1 MSLFKRGEASRLTV
15 GIILFVVVAVVSTL
29 ILALEKETIPQQAV
43 ETQKE
48 TIEAP
53 TTEPNTA
60 EPEKTAKR
68 PVEKKPAIVPGQIA
82 PDFELPR
89 LTIETDDEGN
99 NIGKIS
105 TETVK
110 LSDYRGK
117 RCVFLILS
125 SYT

>member
-29 ILALEKETIPQQAV
+29 ILALEKETIPQQAG

-48 TIEAP
+48 
-53 TTEPNTA
+53 
-60 EPEKTAKR
+60 PEK
-68 PVEKKPAIVPGQIA
+68 KKPAIVPGQIA

-99 NIGKIS
+99 NVGKIS

>member
-1 MSLFKRGEASRLTV
+1 MSLFKRGEASRQAV
-15 GIILFVVVAVVSTL
+15 AIILIVVVVIVSVL
-29 ILALEKETIPQQAV
+29 ILITKKKATSQQVV

-60 EPEKTAKR
+60 EAEKTVKSPAK
-68 PVEKKPAIVPGQIA
+68 EKPAIVAGQIA

-89 LTIETDDEGN
+89 LTIETDEEGK

>member
-1 MSLFKRGEASRLTV
+1 MSLFKRGEASRQAVAIILIVVVVTV
-15 GIILFVVVAVVSTL
+15 GVLIVATKKKATS
-29 ILALEKETIPQQAV
+29 QQAIQ
-43 ETQKE
+43 TQKE

-53 TTEPNTA
+53 TTEPNAA
-60 EPEKTAKR
+60 EAEKSAKEK
-68 PVEKKPAIVPGQIA
+68 PVIVAGQIA

-89 LTIETDDEGN
+89 LTIETDEEGN

-105 TETVK
+105 TETVR

>member
-1 MSLFKRGEASRLTV
+1 MSLFKRGEASRQAV
-15 GIILFVVVAVVSTL
+15 AIILIVIVVTVSVL
-29 ILALEKETIPQQAV
+29 ILTTKKKATSQQVV

-48 TIEAP
+48 TIKA
-53 TTEPNTA
+53 TKTEPNTA
-60 EPEKTAKR
+60 EAEKAAKEK
-68 PVEKKPAIVPGQIA
+68 PVIVAGQIA

-89 LTIETDDEGN
+89 LTIETDEEGKH
-99 NIGKIS
+99 IGKIS
-105 TETVK
+105 TETVR